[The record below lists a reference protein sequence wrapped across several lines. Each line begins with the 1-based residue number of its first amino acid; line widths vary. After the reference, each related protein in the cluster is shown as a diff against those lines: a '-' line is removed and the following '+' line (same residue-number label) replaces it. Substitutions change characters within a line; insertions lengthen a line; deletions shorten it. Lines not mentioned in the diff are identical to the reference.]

1 MNNKNA
7 EGYRDPT
14 ATKAIR
20 KADTPPESVISCRM
34 AIKLICKILHV
45 RILGKITIV
54 DEKGRRW

>member
-14 ATKAIR
+14 AAKAIR
-20 KADTPPESVISCRM
+20 KADKSPKSVRDFRKAMELMCT
-34 AIKLICKILHV
+34 ICNVKV
-45 RILGKITIV
+45 QGEITVV